1 MRRVLLPAFA
11 AAGLTTAV
19 PALAND
25 DNQAWETLN
34 VNVALPAHL
43 KLYNETVL
51 RSGNAKGFYELED
64 NLMLGYQANPHVT
77 VWLGYTHDPQYLHG
91 HFTVMEQRFRQ
102 QISFDNVVNIG
113 PASIG
118 GRLRLEERW
127 REGLAGTGW
136 RFRPAIKATMPLV
149 GKTKLVLNHESFINF
164 NTTAFQKQDGYERM
178 RNWASVVVPL
188 SKRLSMDAGYL
199 NQHGFVRGGPDTSD
213 NVLNLGLTASF

>member
-43 KLYNETVL
+43 KLYNEMVL

-102 QISFDNVVNIG
+102 QISFETSSTLG
-113 PASIG
+113 PRASAG
-118 GRLRLEERW
+118 G
-127 REGLAGTGW
+127 
-136 RFRPAIKATMPLV
+136 
-149 GKTKLVLNHESFINF
+149 
-164 NTTAFQKQDGYERM
+164 
-178 RNWASVVVPL
+178 
-188 SKRLSMDAGYL
+188 
-199 NQHGFVRGGPDTSD
+199 
-213 NVLNLGLTASF
+213 